1 MLRPR
6 FVLQPAPKRRFLT
19 IGAFLLTAALPACD
33 QTTPPQEVDADRP
46 AADDA
51 IAGIQPVADS
61 FAAAVRDQD
70 PERFARLFTE
80 DATYASNDGRLWEN
94 RDEIREGARDWMR
107 VLQEPTS
114 TTIDAEVFGDGAYVF
129 QRYSSVIHL
138 PDGRRPTVSG
148 CSLAVF
154 ERQADGTWKIA
165 ALIVNRDP
173 APGGAPP

>member
-1 MLRPR
+1 M
-6 FVLQPAPKRRFLT
+6 
-19 IGAFLLTAALPACD
+19 TAALPACG
-33 QTTPPQEVDADRP
+33 QRTPSQEVDADRP
-46 AADDA
+46 ATDEA

-70 PERFARLFTE
+70 PERLARLFTE

-94 RDEIREGARDWMR
+94 QDEIREGARDWMR

-114 TTIDAEVFGDGAYVF
+114 TTVDSEVFGDRAYVF

-148 CSLAVF
+148 YSLAVL
-154 ERQADGTWKIA
+154 EEQADGTWKIS
-165 ALIVNRDP
+165 ALVVNRDP
-173 APGGAPP
+173 APGGSPP